1 MKNLNECTL
10 WSVFDPSI
18 DSVILTE
25 DLIAE
30 MARVDPSLSGINV
43 VIFVSSKQYVDGKH
57 WARIKVSN
65 IPGTFSKT
73 DNFVVTI
80 SSRPEVVAGNPKYKQ
95 SELEDIF
102 DWVKLNRS
110 TLLKYWNKKYDD
122 DADFYAELQK
132 I

>member
-18 DSVILTE
+18 DSVILSE

-65 IPGTFSKT
+65 VPGKYSKDDNFSISISKT
-73 DNFVVTI
+73 PKI
-80 SSRPEVVAGNPKYKQ
+80 VAGKSKLKN
-95 SELEDIF
+95 SDLEDVY
-102 DWVKLNRS
+102 DWIILNY
-110 TLLKYWNKKYDD
+110 TVLMDYWNDKYSDIGKFASD
-122 DADFYAELQK
+122 IHE

>member
-1 MKNLNECTL
+1 
-10 WSVFDPSI
+10 
-18 DSVILTE
+18 
-25 DLIAE
+25 
-30 MARVDPSLSGINV
+30 MARVQKKNSGLPQQ
-43 VIFVSSKQYVDGKH
+43 IFVTTKDYGTGNY